1 MSSGDSVFLN
11 FTVGGEEDATHFF
24 RQLNDQQGALV
35 GGGGSPQI
43 GNPLKQLAALYG
55 RKAFPLPGKSQ
66 MEMKWTSLWQQ
77 RDISN
82 FEYLMLL
89 NFAAGRSFNDLN
101 QVGGLCWI
109 DIPCFRIRNW
119 LPETY
124 T

>member
-1 MSSGDSVFLN
+1 MKIL
-11 FTVGGEEDATHFF
+11 
-24 RQLNDQQGALV
+24 QGALV
-35 GGGGSPQI
+35 GGSQM

-55 RKAFPLPGKSQ
+55 RKTFPLPGKSQ

-101 QVGGLCWI
+101 QVGFVVSAQKDQDIDRWI
-109 DIPCFRIRNW
+109 DRYPVF
-119 LPETY
+119 
-124 T
+124 